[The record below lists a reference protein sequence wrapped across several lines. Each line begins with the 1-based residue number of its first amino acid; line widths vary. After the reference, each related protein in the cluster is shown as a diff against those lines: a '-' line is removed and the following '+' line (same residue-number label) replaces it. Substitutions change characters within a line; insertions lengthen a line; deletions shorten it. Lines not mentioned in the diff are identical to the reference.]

1 MGSYPLD
8 LPNCR
13 WVRSLE
19 RTFEVSVVD
28 EKTTEELV
36 SGHLL
41 TIVSVA
47 NTADLK
53 VSKAISDVETWIQE
67 SIGVK
72 VLE

>member
-1 MGSYPLD
+1 MPTSSA
-8 LPNCR
+8 NCR
-13 WVRSLE
+13 PFRSLE
-19 RTFEVSVVD
+19 RTLEVRIVD
-28 EKTTEELV
+28 EDATEELV

-53 VSKAISDVETWIQE
+53 ISKAIRDVETWIQE
-67 SIGVK
+67 SIGVE